1 MSPAVPAAPA
11 GAGQLPVAA
20 ARPPGI
26 ANLLVSEWTKLRTVR
41 STVWSLI
48 LLVVLTLGITVLI
61 TAITSAQWSKIG
73 ASGRVQLLA
82 DPVNGIV
89 GAGIQFGQLTVI
101 VLGVL
106 VITSEYST
114 GAIRASLLAV
124 PRRLPMLAAK
134 GAVFAALVLVL
145 GEIVLYASFFIGAA
159 ILHSHV
165 PVSLGDRDVA
175 RAVTGGG
182 LYLAV
187 LGLFAMAIGTIVRHT
202 AGAITGVIAFVIVL
216 EPLTQLIPGS
226 WGDHIHDYL
235 PTAAGRLIIQ
245 TSTHSGQV
253 LSAWQGFGVFC
264 LWTAALLVVAGYLL
278 NRRDA

>member
-1 MSPAVPAAPA
+1 MTAAPTRPAQLPPAAA
-11 GAGQLPVAA
+11 G
-20 ARPPGI
+20 RPGI
-26 ANLLVSEWTKLRTVR
+26 ANLLLSEWTKLRSVR

-61 TAITSAQWSKIG
+61 TAITAAQWNKIG
-73 ASGRVQLLA
+73 AAARVQLLA
-82 DPVNGIV
+82 DPVSGILSV
-89 GAGIQFGQLTVI
+89 GVQFGQLTVI

-124 PRRLPMLAAK
+124 PRRIHMLAAK
-134 GAVFAALVLVL
+134 GTVFAALVLVL
-145 GEIVLYASFFIGAA
+145 GEIVMFASFFIGAA

-165 PVSLGDRDVA
+165 PVSLGGPGIA
-175 RAVTGGG
+175 RAVAGGG

-216 EPLTQLIPGS
+216 EPLSSLIPGT
-226 WGDHIHDYL
+226 WGNHIHGYL

-245 TSTHSGQV
+245 TSPQSGQV
-253 LSAWQGFGVFC
+253 LSPWEGFGVFC
-264 LWTAALLVVAGYLL
+264 LWTAVLLVVAGFLL